1 MNYWLLQANPDQF
14 DVTTYVEQFENI
26 YWSLKKEAWQRKAAV
41 GDEVF
46 IWRAQGSSK
55 APSGVVAHGYVTEP
69 ATEKGKVRH
78 AGELAE
84 NLWQAGYSELS
95 TVKLGIRLT
104 SRRTT
109 PEAGMLLKK
118 HFLSDPVL
126 SRAQIITVRSGAVFL
141 LPQPQAQRI
150 RDLWFGD
157 GATEEFESTSGLEG
171 AVTERIHRIRERDR
185 SLVSTAKRLF
195 LEKHGSLFC
204 SVCGFSFSKVYGA
217 LGQDFIEAHHTK
229 PVGERDGASETRVE
243 DLVMVCSN
251 CHRMIHRDGKYEE
264 NYKRLVAMFDSTA
277 SSLTASR

>member
-14 DVTTYVEQFENI
+14 DVTSYVDRFDDI

-55 APSGVVAHGYVTEP
+55 VPSGIVAHGYVTEP
-69 ATEKGKVRH
+69 ATEKAKVRY
-78 AGELAE
+78 AEKLAE
-84 NLWQAGYSELS
+84 NLWQTGYSELS
-95 TVKLGIRLT
+95 SIKLGIRLT

-109 PEAGMLLKK
+109 PEAGMVLKK

-141 LPQPQAQRI
+141 LPQFQAQRI
-150 RDLWFGD
+150 RELWFGD
-157 GATEEFESTSGLEG
+157 SAAEEFESASGLEG
-171 AVTERIHRIRERDR
+171 AVTERVNRIRERDR

-195 LEKHGSLFC
+195 VEKHGSLFC
-204 SVCGFSFSKVYGA
+204 SVCLFSFPKTYGD
-217 LGQDFIEAHHTK
+217 LGEDFIKAHHMK
-229 PVGERDGASETRVE
+229 PVGERNGACETKVE

-251 CHRMIHRDGKYEE
+251 CHRMIHRNSDYEE
-264 NYKRLVAMFDSTA
+264 NYRRLL
-277 SSLTASR
+277 SLFGSPDTGRALSR

>member
-14 DVTTYVEQFENI
+14 DVTNYVERFDDI

-55 APSGVVAHGYVTEP
+55 APSGVVAHGYVSEP
-69 ATEKGKVRH
+69 ATEKDKVRH
-78 AGELAE
+78 AEKLAE
-84 NLWQAGYSELS
+84 SLWQTGYSELS
-95 TVKLGIRLT
+95 SIKLGIRLT

-109 PEAGMLLKK
+109 PESGMVLKK

-150 RDLWFGD
+150 RELWFGE

-171 AVTERIHRIRERDR
+171 AVTERVHRIRERDR

-195 LEKHGSLFC
+195 VEKHGRLFC
-204 SVCGFSFSKVYGA
+204 SICQFSFPKTYGE
-217 LGQDFIEAHHTK
+217 LGEDFIEAHHTK
-229 PVGERDGASETRVE
+229 PVGERNGATETKVE

-251 CHRMIHRDGKYEE
+251 CHRMIHRNGDYDE
-264 NYKRLVAMFDSTA
+264 NYRRLMSMFSSPDTNRA
-277 SSLTASR
+277 SSR